1 MTSLQACQYY
11 IPDLNGSYV
20 AHSADIQADRKTLN
34 DILSSFKQA
43 EAALQHRDIDG
54 IMELYSDNYK
64 YHNFNKLTLR
74 QVWTDLLQGNHDFS
88 TTHVFT
94 KIKLEADILLKR
106 LRSSL
111 REVFGLSQMRPTNA
125 LTSTVGSERSITWFP
140 RMVHGVFVAMPGKA
154 SRKRNRVSYDLPIL
168 FLSACVNYGKF
179 ENVASQLSTIRA
191 SKS

>member
-1 MTSLQACQYY
+1 MRCSMRMAIIGICLGVVTSLQACQYY
-11 IPDLNGSYV
+11 IPDLDGTYV

-94 KIKLEADILLKR
+94 KIKLE
-106 LRSSL
+106 
-111 REVFGLSQMRPTNA
+111 
-125 LTSTVGSERSITWFP
+125 
-140 RMVHGVFVAMPGKA
+140 
-154 SRKRNRVSYDLPIL
+154 
-168 FLSACVNYGKF
+168 
-179 ENVASQLSTIRA
+179 
-191 SKS
+191 